1 MVTDPLPI
9 PPLAP
14 GQCQIWW
21 AEPTSSRLV
30 TTLTPAERDRAA
42 EFRHEEDRARYVVA
56 HALARHVLAA
66 QTGIPAPALAFSTR
80 CDHCGAMHGKPRL
93 DPPLGAPDFS
103 IAHSG
108 QRVLLAVAHATV
120 GVDVEAIRPLGEEL
134 SLRILSAA
142 DRSAALLR
150 YWTRKEALLKAT
162 GHGLA
167 ISPHRLTVTAPAQPA
182 ALVAWAAAPP
192 LAAEVHLQDLNPG
205 PDHVGCLAILGSR
218 PEIREFDAGELLAA
232 IARGEA

>member
-1 MVTDPLPI
+1 
-9 PPLAP
+9 
-14 GQCQIWW
+14 
-21 AEPTSSRLV
+21 
-30 TTLTPAERDRAA
+30 
-42 EFRHEEDRARYVVA
+42 
-56 HALARHVLAA
+56 
-66 QTGIPAPALAFSTR
+66 
-80 CDHCGAMHGKPRL
+80 MHGKPRL

-134 SLRILSAA
+134 SLRILSEAEKPVLARLAAA